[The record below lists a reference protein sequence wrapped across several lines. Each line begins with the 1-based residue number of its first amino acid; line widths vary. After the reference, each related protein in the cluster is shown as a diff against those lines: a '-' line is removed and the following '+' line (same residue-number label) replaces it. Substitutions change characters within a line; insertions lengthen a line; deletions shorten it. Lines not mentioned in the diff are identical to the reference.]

1 MQTTTKKSSKFTK
14 KTIHVD
20 DMMIHNIVKYLVQT
34 RLRLWEHI
42 PQTKSS
48 LDKIFYNVVYHH
60 IIYMSDFLVNL
71 DDFFVMVYTGFHK
84 NCGLHYLYRLAN
96 SAAA

>member
-1 MQTTTKKSSKFTK
+1 
-14 KTIHVD
+14 
-20 DMMIHNIVKYLVQT
+20 MMIHNIVKYLVQT
-34 RLRLWEHI
+34 RLRLWELLLFSYPTNEVEFGQDI
-42 PQTKSS
+42 LQCCVSS
-48 LDKIFYNVVYHH
+48 

-71 DDFFVMVYTGFHK
+71 DDFFVIVYTGFHK